1 MQIAMLGPLEV
12 RDDDGAAVPVAGIR
26 LRTLLIALALTPRQ
40 LIPTSRLI
48 DAVWG
53 DGPPPGAANA
63 LQALVSRLRR
73 ALPAGS
79 IESHPAGYRL
89 VTGSD
94 DVDIVRFERL
104 VAAGR
109 AELARDPAPA
119 AETLRDALGLW
130 RGPALLDVFD
140 QEFFQTTITRL
151 DELRLTAIEDRVG
164 AELRLGR
171 GADLVTE
178 LTALAVEHPL
188 RERLVA
194 ALMRAMS
201 EAGSPAEALGLFALA
216 RLSPTGWAPIRPRS
230 CPPCTLR
237 CSAVRSHRHRHRHP
251 VRRRHNAPTCPPG
264 LPASSVATRM
274 SSKCGS
280 CSATID

>member
-1 MQIAMLGPLEV
+1 MDLVQIAMLGPLEV
-12 RDDDGAAVPVAGIR
+12 TDDDSAAVPVAGIR

-40 LIPTSRLI
+40 LVPTSRLI

-53 DGPPPGAANA
+53 DRPPPGAANA

-89 VTGSD
+89 VIGSD
-94 DVDIVRFERL
+94 DVDVVRFERL

-130 RGPALLDVFD
+130 RGPALLDVFA

-178 LTALAVEHPL
+178 LTALTAEHPL

-201 EAGSPAEALGLFALA
+201 EAGSPAEALGLFERTRQALA
-216 RLSPTGWAPIRPRS
+216 DGLGTDPSPE
-230 CPPCTLR
+230 L
-237 CSAVRSHRHRHRHP
+237 SAVHTA
-251 VRRRHNAPTCPPG
+251 APP
-264 LPASSVATRM
+264 R
-274 SSKCGS
+274 
-280 CSATID
+280 

>member
-1 MQIAMLGPLEV
+1 
-12 RDDDGAAVPVAGIR
+12 

-48 DAVWG
+48 DAVWGG

-119 AETLRDALGLW
+119 AERLRDALGLW

-140 QEFFQTTITRL
+140 LEFFQTTITRL

-178 LTALAVEHPL
+178 LTAQWSIRCAS
-188 RERLVA
+188 
-194 ALMRAMS
+194 AL
-201 EAGSPAEALGLFALA
+201 L
-216 RLSPTGWAPIRPRS
+216 PRS
-230 CPPCTLR
+230 C
-237 CSAVRSHRHRHRHP
+237 VR
-251 VRRRHNAPTCPPG
+251 
-264 LPASSVATRM
+264 
-274 SSKCGS
+274 
-280 CSATID
+280 